1 MLFLDAS
8 ALVKRYVAEDGSP
21 QVVELMARDTAWCAS
36 ALCLAEVHVTLC
48 HLAFDE
54 RTLSRLAAAADADWQ
69 RFFVVPADELCLA
82 RAVEIG
88 CAHAVPTL
96 DAIHLAAAERIREPV
111 TFFTFDERQRKA
123 AEALALIV
131 A

>member
-8 ALVKRYVAEDGSP
+8 ALVKRYVAEDGSSE
-21 QVVELMARDTAWCAS
+21 VAELMARETAWCAS
-36 ALCLAEVHVTLC
+36 ALCLVEVRVTLC

-54 RTLSRLAAAADADWQ
+54 RTLSGLAAAAEADWQ